1 MVCKS
6 CGKPQ
11 CACKKDCFSTGA
23 AVVINNPTEYVNFRK
38 VVIPASAGDEK
49 TNPPTPGRYCNV
61 LLVYE
66 ATGAAY
72 LYSSDRVPTLVS
84 EAGEIKRLEELIH
97 EETDNREEADA
108 RIWEKIEHIE
118 LASDVVDIVGT
129 YAQLQHYDTSSLTDR
144 DIIKVLSDE
153 THGNAIGYYRWNL
166 ELGQFQFLGKE
177 GPYYTTT
184 EVDELLNRKQNLL
197 TAGYGI
203 DIEQDVISGVPFNVT
218 NNDWSNLWQ

>member
-1 MVCKS
+1 M
-6 CGKPQ
+6 
-11 CACKKDCFSTGA
+11 
-23 AVVINNPTEYVNFRK
+23 
-38 VVIPASAGDEK
+38 
-49 TNPPTPGRYCNV
+49 

-97 EETDNREEADA
+97 EETTNREEADF
-108 RIWEKIEHIE
+108 RIWDKIEHIE

-129 YAQLQHYDTSSLTDR
+129 YAQLQHYDTSTLTDR

-153 THGNAIGYYRWNL
+153 THGNAIGYYRWNK

-177 GPYYTTT
+177 GPYYTST
-184 EVDELLNRKQNLL
+184 EVDNLLSRKQNLL